1 MMYVVRFNGGSSGGE
16 FSRFRHKL
24 NIVWELA
31 GHQLQPLK
39 QFELAYDSD
48 IGGVPEIGVPP
59 NHPF

>member
-1 MMYVVRFNGGSSGGE
+1 MYVVRFNGGSSGGE

-48 IGGVPEIGVPP
+48 IGGG
-59 NHPF
+59 FLK